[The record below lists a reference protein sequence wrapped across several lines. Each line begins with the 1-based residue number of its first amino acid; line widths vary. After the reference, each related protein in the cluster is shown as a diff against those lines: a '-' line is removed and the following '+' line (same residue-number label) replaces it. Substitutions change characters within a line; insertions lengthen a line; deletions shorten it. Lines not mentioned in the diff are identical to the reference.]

1 MWRPIACGGALLAA
15 AALPANAARLRA
27 PGEDLLQVVSPPSR
41 GTANA
46 HPDVNVIVSF
56 GTAKDGT
63 PADPATFRARVRGK
77 SLDVEPIMTGDVQ
90 SGARVVVP
98 ASLVRLGRALRNR
111 LRLSV
116 QGVRAAGA
124 KGRVR
129 DVDRLRFAA
138 AAGANAAPSAT
149 IDASADTVAL
159 GTPITFDATGSA
171 DPDLDPLTF
180 EWTFSDGATGS
191 GATVEHA
198 FVASPDATVSATVH
212 VSDGQATSDAT
223 LALPVKI
230 DPDPGRTPGVLR
242 IEASDPLEFSVVAL
256 GATATRSLTIRNT
269 DETATSQLKVR
280 AASAGPFHVSPAALD
295 LGPQASA
302 TLDVTF
308 APGVEGHADARLVLT
323 TSASNRGAVSFIAHG
338 YGGSAN
344 GDGPTGA
351 GIPLFTVLGS
361 DVTRIAPDGFPVPI
375 DDTVGQC
382 TLPAASGTG
391 DACVVNGDCGAAGES
406 CGTGPPLDATE
417 LCSDGQSIYVLS
429 EETYSDP
436 NPDAEIQL
444 AGTLVRF
451 DLDAAGTVTGREIL
465 YRTTEDTEHIACDSV
480 GAAQGGL
487 AYLAELRAVTP
498 TDNCDRDER
507 EALVSVNKGTGN
519 ARTVA
524 GFSRLDAAAGVG
536 ECDFRDGVGRLVVS
550 SDGVRKY
557 AGFEV
562 HGLWRIGPTPLAYT
576 PDVMDRFDVHPD
588 GSVVIAVAHDRGVTG
603 SIDLYRLT
611 DQQVEHGALRLASL
625 TPCATFAVPN
635 NSLPENPGHTV
646 VSSVVVAP
654 AASGPGATALVTFT
668 SVPRFSAIDVLPP
681 FGGLRGTVAFA
692 LPSGTTA
699 CSTQGLVSL
708 QVRDLAR

>member
-1 MWRPIACGGALLAA
+1 
-15 AALPANAARLRA
+15 
-27 PGEDLLQVVSPPSR
+27 
-41 GTANA
+41 
-46 HPDVNVIVSF
+46 
-56 GTAKDGT
+56 
-63 PADPATFRARVRGK
+63 
-77 SLDVEPIMTGDVQ
+77 
-90 SGARVVVP
+90 
-98 ASLVRLGRALRNR
+98 
-111 LRLSV
+111 V

-124 KGRVR
+124 KGACATSAACALRRRRRERRTER
-129 DVDRLRFAA
+129 DDRRQRRHGCPRHTDHL
-138 AAGANAAPSAT
+138 
-149 IDASADTVAL
+149 L
-159 GTPITFDATGSA
+159 DATGSA
-171 DPDLDPLTF
+171 DPDLDPLHVQ
-180 EWTFSDGATGS
+180 WTFSDGATGS
-191 GATVEHA
+191 EATVEHA
-198 FVASPDATVSATVH
+198 FVASPDATVSATVR

-223 LALPVKI
+223 LVLPVKI

-242 IEASDPLEFSVVAL
+242 IEASDPLEFSAVAL

-361 DVTRIAPDGFPVPI
+361 DVTRIARRFPVPI
-375 DDTVGQC
+375 DDTVNV
-382 TLPAASGTG
+382 TLAASGTG
-391 DACVVNGDCGAAGES
+391 DAVVNGDNGAAG
-406 CGTGPPLDATE
+406 GTAARANRSIQPSSG
-417 LCSDGQSIYVLS
+417 DGQSICAMGRPTRS
-429 EETYSDP
+429 
-436 NPDAEIQL
+436 NQDAEIQL
-444 AGTLVRF
+444 PAHSLQRPRCSGHGDGT
-451 DLDAAGTVTGREIL
+451 EISPHD
-465 YRTTEDTEHIACDSV
+465 RDTEHIACDSI

-681 FGGLRGTVAFA
+681 FGGLRAPWRSPCIRHDGLQHAGPREPAGTRSGA
-692 LPSGTTA
+692 LKSGTSRDPAVDTGRRYDRA
-699 CSTQGLVSL
+699 ASARTRRFGFTNRRGTRRFLGRTLLPRGRARGLPCATPASA
-708 QVRDLAR
+708 AREARQNGLSW